1 MTSIFDLFQ
10 LVASNILLY
19 GGTFLLV
26 LSILV
31 FVHEWGHYIVARM
44 CGVKVETFSIGFGKE
59 LFGWTDSKDTRWKV
73 SLIPLGGYV
82 KMFGDTDPASAG
94 HKESIE
100 INVKDRAAG
109 LVDVK
114 ATEKIQKA
122 MLEEQVETR
131 PMTAKEREVAFFS
144 KSVAKRS
151 AIVFAGP
158 AINFLFAILLFA
170 GLYTAYGQPV
180 TSPMASGVIAGGAAD
195 KAGFEP
201 HDKLLS
207 IDGKEINRF
216 EDIRRIVMVALDTEL
231 RFIVERD
238 GQEVTLNA
246 TPEKQ
251 ELTDRFGFTHSRG
264 MLGIIGPGHGIAIKN
279 IVAVNG
285 RKVEGEEQIR
295 KALLRHM
302 DRDITISLNQ
312 GEKTNIL
319 NISPMSELNQGLSD
333 PESTD
338 FDVLV
343 VSNLMEEEVINHGL
357 VNGVTAAVMET
368 WDMTTATLKAIGQ
381 IFTGTRSATEL
392 GGIIRIGA
400 ITGDMAQSGLIALIG
415 LTALLSINLGLINLF
430 PIPMLDGGHLVFYA
444 IEAIK
449 GEPVSEKVQEYAF
462 RFGFVV
468 LVGMMLFANLND
480 LVQLIM

>member
-44 CGVKVETFSIGFGKE
+44 CGVKVEMFSIGFGKE
-59 LFGWTDSKDTRWKV
+59 LFGWTDSKGTRWKV

-100 INVKDRAAG
+100 VNVKDRAATG
-109 LVDVK
+109 ADLK

-122 MLEEQVETR
+122 MVDEQVETR
-131 PMTAKEREVAFFS
+131 PMTAEEREVAFFT
-144 KSVAKRS
+144 KSVGKRA

-158 AINFLFAILLFA
+158 AINFLFAIILFA
-170 GLYTAYGQPV
+170 GLYTFYGQPV
-180 TSPMASGVIAGGAAD
+180 TPPMASAVIEGSAAD
-195 KAGFEP
+195 KGGFQA
-201 HDKLLS
+201 HDKLVS
-207 IDGKEINRF
+207 IDGQAIKRF
-216 EDIRRIVMVALDTEL
+216 EDIRRIVMVALDTPLE
-231 RFIVERD
+231 FVVERD
-238 GQEVTLNA
+238 GQEVTLSA

-251 ELTDRFGFTHSRG
+251 ELTDRFGFSHSRG
-264 MLGIIGPGHGIAIKN
+264 MLGIIGPSHGIATKN
-279 IVAVNG
+279 IIAVNG
-285 RKVEGEEQIR
+285 RKVEGDEQIS
-295 KALLRHM
+295 KALVRSM
-302 DRDITISLNQ
+302 DRNATISLDR
-312 GEKTNIL
+312 GEQTDVL
-319 NISPMSELNQGLSD
+319 NVKLMSDLNAGLSD
-333 PESTD
+333 PESPD
-338 FDVLV
+338 FGVLI
-343 VSNLMEEEVINHGL
+343 VSNMLEEQVINHGI
-357 VNGVTAAVMET
+357 VNGTKAAVSET
-368 WDMTTATLKAIGQ
+368 WDMTVSTLKAIGQ

-400 ITGDMAQSGLIALIG
+400 ITGEMAQSGIIALIG

-468 LVGMMLFANLND
+468 LIGMMLFANLND